1 MCGIVGYI
9 GKKQSIDTLL
19 EGLSKLEY
27 RGYDSAGI
35 AYLSNNEIKIIKES
49 GKLENLKKIVS
60 IEESNIGIGHTRWA
74 THGKPT
80 SINAHPFKVG
90 KFTIVHNGII
100 ENYSEIKE
108 KLIKKGYTF
117 KSDTDSEVLCALID
131 STYHNDIKECLNNL
145 NKILKGSYALGI
157 ICDDYKESLFIMK
170 KNSPLIIG
178 VGNET
183 NYIASDVPAILDKTK
198 KYIVLEDGDYGEIT
212 KDKINI
218 YNNQKLKNNQIKEF
232 EYDATSISKNGYDHF
247 MLKEINEQPDVFK
260 KMTKEYLSD
269 IDTLINKMPDFS
281 KYNKIRIVACG
292 SAYHAGLVGK
302 QLIEKYANI
311 KVEVNIASEFRYNKL
326 FLDKDELVIAVS
338 QSGETAD
345 TLEAIKR
352 AKNNGN
358 DTLGIVNEKG
368 SSIARETKLILYTDA
383 GKEIAV
389 ATTKAYFAQVLML
402 NLIAL
407 NIANMKNMIDKKEI
421 INILK
426 SVKNIP
432 NYMMELLNIDY
443 KPIAQTIKD
452 HQDVFFIGR
461 GTDYALA
468 LEGALKLKEISYIH
482 SEAYAAGE
490 LKHGTISLIEN
501 GTIVIAIVTDSDIS
515 AKTISNIK
523 EVKTRGAYVICIT
536 NEDNIDESCY
546 DKKIVIPKVSDIFNP
561 LLAVIPL
568 QIISYE
574 CAKLRECNIDKPK
587 NLAKSVTVE

>member
-108 KLIKKGYTF
+108 NLIKKGYIF

-352 AKNNGN
+352 AKKNGN

-443 KPIAQTIKD
+443 KPIAQKIKD

-536 NEDNIDESCY
+536 NEKNIDESCY
-546 DKKIVIPKVSDIFNP
+546 DKKIVLPKVSDIFNP

>member
-108 KLIKKGYTF
+108 NLIKKGYIF

-178 VGNET
+178 VGNGT

-352 AKNNGN
+352 AKKNGN

-443 KPIAQTIKD
+443 KPIAQKIKD

-536 NEDNIDESCY
+536 NEKNIDESCY
-546 DKKIVIPKVSDIFNP
+546 DKKIVLPKVSDIFNP

>member
-145 NKILKGSYALGI
+145 NKTLKGSYALGI

>member
-145 NKILKGSYALGI
+145 NKTLKGSYALGI

-218 YNNQKLKNNQIKEF
+218 YSNQKLKNNQIKEF

-407 NIANMKNMIDKKEI
+407 NIANMKNMIDRKEI

-546 DKKIVIPKVSDIFNP
+546 DRKIVIPKVSDIFNP